1 MAHNRKL
8 VLGSVALTQA
18 KLPARQ
24 MALAAGNVRDD
35 LEREMIQSG
44 YLEGAPF
51 KWIGLIVREGLVD
64 EVVPHYQ
71 RIDRTDGELPLAIEV
86 DTNRL
91 VGASV
96 DQVTRV
102 YRKAVLLALVHVAEK
117 YGLAGERIRA
127 LLAEMEAR

>member
-35 LEREMIQSG
+35 LEREMIESG
-44 YLEGAPF
+44 YLDGAPF
-51 KWIGLIVREGLVD
+51 KWIGLIVREGLID

-71 RIDRTDGELPLAIEV
+71 KIDQSDGELPLAIEV

-91 VGASV
+91 VGASLE
-96 DQVTRV
+96 QVTNI
-102 YRKAVLLALVHVAEK
+102 YRKAVLLVLAHVAEK
-117 YGLAGERIRA
+117 YGLNAERIG
-127 LLAEMEAR
+127 LLLDGMDTR

>member
-24 MALAAGNVRDD
+24 MGLAAGNVRDD
-35 LEREMIQSG
+35 LEREMMQSG
-44 YLEGAPF
+44 FLDAAPF
-51 KWIGLIVREGLVD
+51 KWIGLIVREGLV
-64 EVVPHYQ
+64 EESVPHYQ
-71 RIDRTDGELPLAIEV
+71 EIDRTDGELPLAIEV

-91 VGASV
+91 VGASLE
-96 DQVTRV
+96 QVTNI
-102 YRKAVLLALVHVAEK
+102 YRKAVLLVLVHVAEK
-117 YGLAGERIRA
+117 YGLAGDRMRA

>member
-44 YLEGAPF
+44 YLDGAPF
-51 KWIGLIVREGLVD
+51 KWIGLIVREGLID

-71 RIDRTDGELPLAIEV
+71 KIDPSDGELPLAIEV

-91 VGASV
+91 VGSSLDNA
-96 DQVTRV
+96 THI
-102 YRKAVLLALVHVAEK
+102 YRKAALLALADAADRFALK
-117 YGLAGERIRA
+117 ADRIR
-127 LLAEMEAR
+127 LLLNEMAAR